1 MCACV
6 SVRVLRV
13 LCVVCVTEQFA
24 GEQVNQF
31 SMILCSLYDTRT
43 KALDYPYLVME
54 MESDTRDRGAAE
66 SLGLQI
72 VRDCG
77 DCERATVN
85 SCTRTRE
92 RACGAGGHAD
102 KVKI

>member
-1 MCACV
+1 
-6 SVRVLRV
+6 
-13 LCVVCVTEQFA
+13 
-24 GEQVNQF
+24 
-31 SMILCSLYDTRT
+31 MILCSLYDTGT
-43 KALDYPYLVME
+43 KALDYLVME
-54 MESDTRDRGAAE
+54 MESDTRDRGAVE

-77 DCERATVN
+77 DCERTTVN